1 MSFNRYSLSTKEY
14 YDQGVIT
21 LSEYLKNVKPE
32 FIKSEIERFLKKVEE
47 YDLEKKQYDSLTDE
61 EKIKLEIIEFQQ
73 NLRKEIIEIS
83 NIRFVLMHG
92 KTHDDS
98 NEYEY
103 DPDYIKTLTI
113 VSDFERKRK
122 YFEKILK
129 EKIASLRFDPPIS
142 SDKENELV
150 SRMIINEFGRLNNN
164 LISYNYFLSFLS
176 SYYKNDNMEKL
187 SNFNSF
193 KINTLMFL
201 LDVDYEKNV
210 SMYENYSFPDI
221 SISIIENHIKRDGR
235 EDDFTVKVKE
245 KKYAKILR
253 DAASHGEFYPND
265 QRNNFAHMNFDIH
278 NEELL
283 SESSIV
289 RIENSKGIPRIGIN
303 LQYGILHKF
312 VMDNLSDNTKL
323 KYDFLVKIIEANSYQ
338 DVIENSSS
346 KDFQQMIILMLN
358 NIIQYNIEHHFKE
371 TESEI
376 DNLDLAG
383 FSIYDENNN
392 GIDIT
397 ANLTNKDKLMNIKN
411 AIGHDNITWNE
422 DELIL
427 INDWTPSNPNRDT
440 RAPIKRKI
448 VCNRQQ
454 LIEFLL
460 QSDLYNFA
468 ISNQVDNS
476 IMNRSFK

>member
-14 YDQGVIT
+14 YDQELIT
-21 LSEYLKNVKPE
+21 LSKYLKNVKPE
-32 FIKSEIERFLKKVEE
+32 FIKSEIARFLKKVEE
-47 YDLEKKQYDSLTDE
+47 YDLEKKQYDSLTNE
-61 EKIKLEIIEFQQ
+61 EKMKLEIEEFQQ
-73 NLRKEIIEIS
+73 DLRKEIIETS
-83 NIRFVLMHG
+83 NIRFLLMHE
-92 KTHDDS
+92 KIHDDS

-103 DPDYIKTLTI
+103 DTDYIKTLTI
-113 VSDFERKRK
+113 VSEFERKRK
-122 YFEKILK
+122 YFEKLLK
-129 EKIASLRFDPPIS
+129 EKIALLRFDPLIS

-150 SRMIINEFGRLNNN
+150 GRMLINEFGRLNNN

-176 SYYKNDNMEKL
+176 SYYKNDNVKKL

-193 KINTLMFL
+193 KINMLMFL
-201 LDVDYEKNV
+201 LDIDYEKNA
-210 SMYENYSFPDI
+210 SKYENYSFPNI

-235 EDDFTVKVKE
+235 EDDFTVKAKG

-265 QRNNFAHMNFDIH
+265 QRNNFVHMNFKIQD
-278 NEELL
+278 EEFM
-283 SESSIV
+283 SESNIV

-303 LQYGILHKF
+303 LQYGILHNF
-312 VMDNLSDNTKL
+312 VMDNLSDGTKI
-323 KYDFLVKIIEANSYQ
+323 KYDFLVKIIEANSFH
-338 DVIENSSS
+338 DVIVKSSS
-346 KDFQQMIILMLN
+346 KDLEQMIILMLN
-358 NIIQYNIEHHFKE
+358 NIVQYNIEHHFKE

-376 DNLDLAG
+376 DNLDLSA
-383 FSIYDENNN
+383 FSIFDENNN

-411 AIGHDNITWNE
+411 AIGHDNVTWNG
-422 DELIL
+422 DELIF
-427 INDWTPSNPNRDT
+427 INDWSPSNLSRDT

-448 VCNRQQ
+448 ICNRQQ

-476 IMNRSFK
+476 IINRSFK